1 VDSIRVLYVEDDET
15 DRELTRQHLER
26 HAPHCKL
33 ATAGTVAEAVDRLAL
48 GDVDLVLSDYRLP
61 DGTGLDLLEIV
72 RARDFRVPVV
82 LVTGWG
88 DAEEAVRLLKAGAAD
103 YVMKRGS
110 YLATLPQVIEG
121 AFEWFKAET
130 ERRRAGLRVLYAEHD
145 PGDVE
150 LTRAAFRQHGP
161 HLHLHVV
168 THGKEVLARLWASP
182 YDILLL
188 DYRLPDLTGIEVLK
202 ALREERIKVPIVMV
216 TGQGDEETAVQA
228 FKLGVSDYIVKHQGY
243 LSKLPS
249 TLENVLAQRQL
260 GDERAALLVL
270 NELARSIATAQGL
283 ETLVRRAAS
292 AAADLLR
299 VDSSMLWLAEPT
311 ALRPAAWVG
320 IAESLAER
328 LRLPLDESLRLTAI
342 ADRRLP
348 VWSLGGPTGLGRPA
362 TPLFDPSSSLA
373 ISLVADGHL
382 VGLLAVASLTPR
394 LFTAAEERL
403 LIILSDHTA
412 IALENIRLYQELMN
426 RLEELNRAQAQL
438 LQTEK
443 IAAMGQLLAGVA
455 HELNSPLSVVMG
467 RASLLQEQLT
477 GGPLVEQAAS
487 IVDAAERCARI
498 VSNFL
503 ALARRHAPA
512 REPVALD
519 QVVTD
524 ALELLTY
531 QLRVD
536 AVEVSLDLADDLP
549 ALWADSH
556 QLHQVLV
563 NLVNNAHH
571 AMRET
576 GPPRRLT
583 IRTGHD
589 PGRLQVYLEVA
600 DTGPGIPPEI
610 QSRIFEPFFTT
621 KPADEGT
628 GLGLPLCQ
636 TIVDGHGGSI
646 EVRSELGRGTTFRIE
661 LPARTP
667 PAPPADTEALPSLS
681 PLTGKTVLVV
691 DDEPMIASLLAE
703 MLSMDGHHVDVVH
716 DGRSALARIEERPY
730 DLIISDVRMP
740 ELDGP
745 GLWEALEQR
754 QPQLLRRFVFLTGDV
769 LRRQTAEFLERIG
782 ATTLAK
788 PATLEDVHRVSQ
800 QVLRDAEGGRS

>member
-1 VDSIRVLYVEDDET
+1 VDSIRVLYVEDDEA
-15 DRELTRQHLER
+15 DRELTRRHLER

-33 ATAGTVAEAVDRLAL
+33 ATAGTVAEAVHRLAL
-48 GDVDLVLSDYRLP
+48 GDVDLVLCDYRLP
-61 DGTGLDLLEIV
+61 DGTGLDLLEVV

-103 YVMKRGS
+103 YVTKRGS
-110 YLATLPQVIEG
+110 YLATLPQIIEG

-161 HLHLHVV
+161 HLHLDVV
-168 THGKEVLARLWASP
+168 SHGQEVLARLRASP
-182 YDILLL
+182 HDILLL

-202 ALREERIKVPIVMV
+202 ALRDERIKVPVVMV

-228 FKLGVSDYIVKHQGY
+228 FKLGVSDYIVKGQGY

-283 ETLVRRAAS
+283 DALVRRAAG

-299 VDSSMLWLAEPT
+299 VDASMLWLTGPT
-311 ALRPAAWVG
+311 ELRPAAWVG
-320 IAESLAER
+320 VADSLAER
-328 LRLPLDESLRLTAI
+328 LRLPLDESVRLAAV
-342 ADRRLP
+342 ADRRLA
-348 VWSLGGPTGLGRPA
+348 VWSLGAAPGAERPA

-373 ISLVADGHL
+373 ISLVADDQL
-382 VGLLAVASLTPR
+382 VGLLAVASRTPR

-403 LIILSDHTA
+403 LIILSDHIA
-412 IALENIRLYQELMN
+412 IALENIRLYQELRN

-443 IAAMGQLLAGVA
+443 VAAMGQLLAGVA

-467 RASLLQEQLT
+467 RASLLEDQLS
-477 GGPLVEQAAS
+477 GGPLAGQVGT
-487 IVDAAERCARI
+487 IVDAAARCARI

-519 QVVTD
+519 QVVGD

-556 QLHQVLV
+556 QLHQVLI
-563 NLVNNAHH
+563 NLVNNAQQ

-583 IRTGHD
+583 IRTGHA
-589 PGRLQVYLEVA
+589 PGRARVYLEVA

-628 GLGLPLCQ
+628 GLGLPLCR
-636 TIVDGHGGSI
+636 TIVEGHGGSI
-646 EVRSELGRGTTFRIE
+646 EVRSEVGHGATFRVE
-661 LPARTP
+661 LPAGTP
-667 PAPPADTEALPSLS
+667 PASPADAERLSSLP
-681 PLTGKTVLVV
+681 PLTGKRVLVV
-691 DDEPMIASLLAE
+691 DDEPVIARLLAE
-703 MLSMDGHHVDVVH
+703 MLSMDGHDVDVIH
-716 DGRSALARIEERPY
+716 DGRHALARIEERPY
-730 DLIISDVRMP
+730 DLIVCDVRMP

-745 GLWEALEQR
+745 GLWQALEQR
-754 QPQLLRRFVFLTGDV
+754 QPQLLRRFIFLTGDA
-769 LRRQTAEFLERIG
+769 LRRQTAEFLERIR
-782 ATTLAK
+782 ATTLTK
-788 PATLEDVHRVSQ
+788 PATLDDVHRVTQ
-800 QVLRDAEGGRS
+800 QVLRDVEGGRS